1 MNPIEAFERA
11 LATQRVASNVAQR
24 TAGIWN
30 SSWHRVSVF
39 SDGWIHE
46 VTVRRVV
53 SPTGLT
59 EDTSERICKDLKA
72 DTIKGIDEVLSKAK
86 IKPDK
91 VQPDAHV
98 FLDGVGTDVRYSFM
112 IGIFA
117 EDDEQSV
124 QILEALRLHGV
135 HEAKQW

>member
-1 MNPIEAFERA
+1 MNPVEDFERA
-11 LATQRVASNVAQR
+11 LAVQRVATNAAQR

-39 SDGWIHE
+39 SDREIHE
-46 VTVRRVV
+46 ITVRRLA

-59 EDTSERICKDLKA
+59 DDTSDRICKDLKS
-72 DTIKGIDEVLSKAK
+72 DTIKGIDELLSKAK
-86 IKPDK
+86 IKPAK

-98 FLDGVGTDVRYSFM
+98 FLDAVGTDVRYSFM

-117 EDDEQSV
+117 KDDEQSA
-124 QILEALRLHGV
+124 QILDTLRLHGV
-135 HEAKQW
+135 HEAK